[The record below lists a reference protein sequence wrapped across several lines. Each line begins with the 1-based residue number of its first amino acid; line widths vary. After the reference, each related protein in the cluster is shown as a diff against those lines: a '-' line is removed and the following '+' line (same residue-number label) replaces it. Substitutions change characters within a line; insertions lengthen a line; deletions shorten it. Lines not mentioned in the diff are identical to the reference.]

1 MFLFIPS
8 EFRGLNGIFHAD
20 DSVTNACLML
30 GYNLQL
36 CVDRLLMVVSLR
48 ALKKAKKRALQR
60 KARGK
65 SDNHRSIPDRDYR
78 GFLAGCLVHCTRRYV
93 FKRFNVS
100 AEHVLHNAFHVSP
113 VSKFVEEIREK
124 YNFRAFYRQ

>member
-60 KARGK
+60 KSERK
-65 SDNHRSIPDRDYR
+65 
-78 GFLAGCLVHCTRRYV
+78 
-93 FKRFNVS
+93 K
-100 AEHVLHNAFHVSP
+100 
-113 VSKFVEEIREK
+113 
-124 YNFRAFYRQ
+124 